1 MASRAYKIV
10 NSVFSGSFIMK
21 MYHAGIGCFVAI
33 ALLFIGCEKPK
44 PTIGEQ
50 IGNTIDTTIQTATE
64 NGAAI
69 KKNVKDAANQT
80 KKNSEALR
88 GEVKDAVDDQ
98 FKQLEGDS
106 K

>member
-33 ALLFIGCEKPK
+33 ALLFIGCENPK

-69 KKNVKDAANQT
+69 KKNVKDAADQT